1 MEQNKI
7 DVDKIEEEKR
17 KRQLA
22 IIKSSNEMLQ
32 QIEKAAIENTKDE
45 VKKNTLRKQFNDARK
60 ENGLKAKNYLH
71 ASEDDVE
78 NATYREVDQEFVDKY
93 KKRLEIRNLTDDD
106 LNRMEVA
113 TITTSKTQKNE
124 KKGKTKRRPR
134 LGSKKVNGE
143 EVETIA
149 NEEELMKQSLVTDE
163 RQIEEHIKRGKEME
177 LKAGERLKEDLK
189 KMKEIK
195 KVRLEGTET
204 QERVVVDNSEKVERI
219 ENKVQN
225 QKEKKTKK
233 KTEEVVSYDFDFS
246 NIPSYVQYDVIP
258 LPSEG
263 RCYPIGNPLRCGRV
277 PVAYLTASDEN
288 IITSPNVYRDGKI
301 LDIILERKI
310 LDKRIKVADLS
321 SGDRDAIIL
330 WLRATSYG
338 EEFPIKVT
346 NPSTKKSYDITINL
360 SQFGYLDFN
369 LESDEEGLFTFKTN
383 GGDEIK
389 FKYFTAADE
398 EKIKKQTFAEYT
410 DSNKFEI
417 LRSMNFMTLAMGK
430 LNIDENDLEMLN
442 EDIEEI
448 RQIIGLDSLVINED
462 TYPTILTA
470 QMKLHTISI
479 NGNEDCDFISNYIE
493 NMRAKEALA
502 YRNYISDNKPGVDF
516 QFTVNIPESDG
527 GGSFTA
533 FLELDDTVFI
543 NV

>member
-7 DVDKIEEEKR
+7 DVDNIEEEKR

-71 ASEDDVE
+71 ASEDEVE
-78 NATYREVDQEFVDKY
+78 NAKYREVDQEFVDKY

-113 TITTSKTQKNE
+113 TVTTSKTQKNE
-124 KKGKTKRRPR
+124 KKEKTKRRPR
-134 LGSKKVNGE
+134 LGAKKVNGE

-233 KTEEVVSYDFDFS
+233 KIEEVVSYDFDFS

-493 NMRAKEALA
+493 NMRAKDALA